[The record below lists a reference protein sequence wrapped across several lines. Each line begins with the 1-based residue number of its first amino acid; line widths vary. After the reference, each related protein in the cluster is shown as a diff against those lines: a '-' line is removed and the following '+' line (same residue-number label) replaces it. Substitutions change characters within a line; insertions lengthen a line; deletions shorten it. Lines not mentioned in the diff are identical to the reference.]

1 MAIEFDI
8 QVVNGTV
15 KITVGGSQA
24 NAAVIGPIVIDGSG
38 MQSGMQGQSGQG
50 GSGPAAP
57 PGNTGGSGPAAP
69 PGNTGG
75 SGPAAPPGNTG
86 GGGHGSGSGSGSSAP
101 VVIGPIV
108 ITGSGLGA
116 ASSGASMGS
125 KAVTV
130 NPPAP
135 TDELIKHKLPA
146 FTMQPQ
152 QETNWCWAALAVSIN
167 DFLDPE
173 SDPTWTQAKLATQL
187 LIDQGIKSPGCIDRP
202 KSRICNRPEALDV
215 ALAITENLRQS
226 GAMFNQHL
234 TFDCIQNW
242 VKARFPVGARIVW
255 WDGGAHFVALDGC
268 KVTASGHRLVHVQDP
283 NDNPTSSPGFL
294 DYDTL
299 VEDYGEAGYW
309 NDTYLVIQ

>member
-24 NAAVIGPIVIDGSG
+24 NAAVIGPIVLDGS
-38 MQSGMQGQSGQG
+38 SMQGQGGQG
-50 GSGPAAP
+50 GEGPAVP
-57 PGNTGGSGPAAP
+57 PGKTGGEGPAVP
-69 PGNTGG
+69 PGKTGG
-75 SGPAAPPGNTG
+75 EGPAVPPGNTG
-86 GGGHGSGSGSGSSAP
+86 GGRPGGGSGSCGP

-108 ITGSGLGA
+108 ITGCSGT
-116 ASSGASMGS
+116 ASSGATGS

-135 TDELIKHKLPA
+135 TDELIKRKLGA
-146 FTMQPQ
+146 FTMEPQ
-152 QETNWCWAALAVSIN
+152 KESNWCWAAVAVSIH

-173 SDPTWTQAKLATQL
+173 GEPWTQPTLATQL
-187 LIDQGIKSPGCIDRP
+187 LIDQGIKSPGCVDRP

-215 ALAITENLRQS
+215 ALAITRNLRHK
-226 GAMFNQHL
+226 GALFNQHL
-234 TFDCIQNW
+234 TFDCIQDW
-242 VKARFPVGARIVW
+242 VKAQFPVGARIVW
-255 WDGGAHFVALDGC
+255 RDGGAHFIALDGY
-268 KVTASGHRLVHVQDP
+268 KVTTSGHRMVHVQDP
-283 NDNPTSSPGFL
+283 NDYPTSSPGFL

-299 VEDYGEAGYW
+299 VEDYGEAGFW